1 VANKRGFRLGSGNTL
16 LYVDKE
22 GDEENDANEEIDD
35 EEDEDEDSDDELQA
49 VVGE

>member
-16 LYVDKE
+16 LYVDVDKE

-35 EEDEDEDSDDELQA
+35 EEEDDSDDELQA